1 MTVLS
6 LVVLVVSYVQVID
19 RPRLNITVLCQH
31 LHLHTT
37 ASGLSAVLKP
47 ISSNVLSSVLN
58 PLAVMCFHLS
68 FWPDSNVA
76 KMRQIEPVWEGC
88 GAGLPD
94 FQIISKKKKH
104 F

>member
-6 LVVLVVSYVQVID
+6 LVVLVVSYVQGID

-47 ISSNVLSSVLN
+47 ISSNVLSSVL
-58 PLAVMCFHLS
+58 LT
-68 FWPDSNVA
+68 W
-76 KMRQIEPVWEGC
+76 
-88 GAGLPD
+88 
-94 FQIISKKKKH
+94 
-104 F
+104 